1 MNRIEE
7 KLAQLKEQN
16 KKAFITYMTAGMP
29 DFDKMQEIIRTQ
41 EQAGTD
47 IIELGIP
54 FSDPVADGPVI
65 QDASYHAILKGVNL
79 KKVLEAMKK
88 LRSAK
93 IEIPIVFMMY
103 YNTILHYGVEAFVDA
118 CIESGVDGLIIPD
131 LPLEEQDEIKEFL
144 QKENAPILI
153 QLVSPVSKDR
163 IPEILKDARGFVYC
177 VSSMGVTGQ
186 EATFHKSVIDYLGSV
201 KEVSKIPVM
210 MGFGIRTAED
220 VAPMKDIIDGAIVG
234 SHFIRLM
241 EENDYDLQ
249 KIAKKCAAET
259 GADLKEGTYL
269 QFTGPAYE
277 SPQEVAMART
287 LGADAVGMS
296 TACEAVAANHMG
308 MRIVGISC
316 ISNLACGISP
326 QPLSHKEVQEAAD
339 AVAPVFQKLVTQM
352 IKEIGTTCR

>member
-1 MNRIEE
+1 
-7 KLAQLKEQN
+7 
-16 KKAFITYMTAGMP
+16 
-29 DFDKMQEIIRTQ
+29 
-41 EQAGTD
+41 
-47 IIELGIP
+47 
-54 FSDPVADGPVI
+54 
-65 QDASYHAILKGVNL
+65 
-79 KKVLEAMKK
+79 MKK

-103 YNTILHYGVEAFVDA
+103 YNTILHYGVEAFVNA

-163 IPEILKDARGFVYC
+163 IPEILKDARGFIYC

-249 KIAKKCAAET
+249 KI
-259 GADLKEGTYL
+259 GTY
-269 QFTGPAYE
+269 
-277 SPQEVAMART
+277 
-287 LGADAVGMS
+287 
-296 TACEAVAANHMG
+296 
-308 MRIVGISC
+308 
-316 ISNLACGISP
+316 CGTFK
-326 QPLSHKEVQEAAD
+326 KELNQ
-339 AVAPVFQKLVTQM
+339 
-352 IKEIGTTCR
+352 